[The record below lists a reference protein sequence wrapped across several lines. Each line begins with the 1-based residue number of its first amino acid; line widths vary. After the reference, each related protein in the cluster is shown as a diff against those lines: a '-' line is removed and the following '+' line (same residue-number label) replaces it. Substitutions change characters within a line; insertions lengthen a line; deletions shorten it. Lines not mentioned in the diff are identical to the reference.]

1 MPAKSQEAIARNRAI
16 NRANYRMYVES
27 GICVICKTRYAEPG
41 RTQCKDCTRR
51 IAARAD
57 QRDPG
62 RERRNAYCRER
73 RQRLKAA
80 GICVVCGQHKAQEGV
95 TRCPACLRKER
106 ESHHAYEV
114 RRRIARQNKHTEDH
128 HAEHATDQ
136 TG

>member
-1 MPAKSQEAIARNRAI
+1 MPAKSPAALARNREI
-16 NRANYRMYVES
+16 NRANYRMYVDS
-27 GICVICKTRYAEPG
+27 GICPVCKTRYAEPG
-41 RTQCKDCTRR
+41 RTQCKECTRR

-80 GICVVCGQHKAQEGV
+80 GICVDCGQHRAQEGV

-106 ESHHAYEV
+106 ESHQAYEI
-114 RRRIARQNKHTEDH
+114 RRRIARRNQQEGDH
-128 HAEHATDQ
+128 A
-136 TG
+136 